1 MSAEVLDVHLLVDEV
16 PEEVCAVPDEGG
28 GEQAQELHDSVG
40 GALVVEHLQQ
50 AGHRAVLLHQ
60 LHHTVKL
67 GPRGSA
73 RHGQTRAAALRPR
86 DACHRTSTFKS
97 SSQDRTKA
105 K

>member
-1 MSAEVLDVHLLVDEV
+1 MSAEVFDVHLLIDEV
-16 PEEVCAVPDEGG
+16 PEELCAVPDEGG
-28 GEQAQELHDSVG
+28 REQTQELHDSVG

-67 GPRGSA
+67 GPRVSHGTARPPPPPSA
-73 RHGQTRAAALRPR
+73 AGRPPPMF
-86 DACHRTSTFKS
+86 TFKS
-97 SSQDRTKA
+97 SSQDRAEA